1 MTCEMQDAELTAPE
15 KSVGGFFHGAGMSD
29 NVVVT
34 MLAVSFWLGVNVL
47 IATFAYVIV
56 DWGL

>member
-1 MTCEMQDAELTAPE
+1 MNPAGQNRLTTRPRNR
-15 KSVGGFFHGAGMSD
+15 GGFFHGASMSD

-47 IATFAYVIV
+47 IASLAYVIV